1 MSLKNI
7 DARLTCLMRIDIGSS
22 CYSGDRGDRFIV
34 LARPW
39 FEWHHTISIIILDLF
54 FQTNNLEK

>member
-7 DARLTCLMRIDIGSS
+7 AAKLTCLMRIDIGSW
-22 CYSGDRGDRFIV
+22 CYFGDRGDRYIV
-34 LARPW
+34 VASLW
-39 FEWHHTISIIILDLF
+39 FEWHHTISVIILDLL